1 MTVLRRW
8 RSTLPIAACLT
19 GFALALVLRP
29 QEAAAGARDGLV
41 LFGETV
47 LPALF
52 PFLVLSSLVVELG
65 YAERLGRRLSPVMG
79 PLFGVGGAGASAL
92 LLGLIGGY
100 PLGVRTVAQLYKRG
114 SLSRTEAER
123 LLLFCNNSGPAFLLG
138 VVGAGTLGSPK
149 AGLLLLGTHVIGA
162 LCCGLLAPFLCP
174 GKMDKKQPSA
184 RDGALSA
191 PPAFSTAFTEAM
203 GGAIHSS
210 LNVCA
215 CVVLFGVILRLLRL
229 LGVLQATALLDRLGL
244 PAACGEALLSGL
256 VELTNGIAALPHNTG
271 IGTML
276 VAAFLLGFGGLSVF
290 CQTSAMLS
298 GSGLSPL
305 WCLKGQLLHGVLS
318 ALLTVLAMRA
328 FPDAVQTISAAAV
341 PLAGMQLSAL
351 LPPLTGLGA
360 WGGVLAAYGAWRK
373 RRSPRPNFYRHPFPW
388 KKG

>member
-8 RSTLPIAACLT
+8 RSTFPIAVCLT
-19 GFALALVLRP
+19 GFALALVFRP
-29 QEAAAGARDGLV
+29 QEAAAGARAGLA
-41 LFGETV
+41 LCGETV

-52 PFLVLSSLVVELG
+52 PFFVLSALVVELG
-65 YAERLGRRLSPVMG
+65 YAERLGSRLAPVMG

-100 PLGVRTVAQLYKRG
+100 PLGARTVAQLYERG

-138 VVGAGTLGSPK
+138 VVGAGTLGSPN
-149 AGLLLLGTHVIGA
+149 AGLLLLGTHVVGA
-162 LCCGLLAPFLCP
+162 LGCGLLAPFLRP
-174 GKMDKKQPSA
+174 GETGKKQASSGN
-184 RDGALSA
+184 GALSA
-191 PPAFSTAFTEAM
+191 PPAFSTAFTS
-203 GGAIHSS
+203 AIGSSVRSS

-229 LGVLQATALLDRLGL
+229 LGILQAGTLLECLGL

-256 VELTNGIAALPHNTG
+256 VELTNGIAALPHSPSAG
-271 IGTML
+271 AML

-318 ALLTVLAMRA
+318 ALLTVLALHA
-328 FPDAVQTISAAAV
+328 FPNAAQTVFSAAV
-341 PLAGMQLSAL
+341 PLAGTQFSAL
-351 LPPLTGLGA
+351 LTPLTGLGA
-360 WGGVLAAYGAWRK
+360 WGGVLAAYAAWK
-373 RRSPRPNFYRHPFPW
+373 KRPNFYKLPLFR